1 MKKII
6 LPLVIIVLL
15 LTGCSIVKLNS
26 LSLDEI
32 VDYSL
37 SNTYKANNS
46 FKGYKIY
53 LPNDMTIINDEKE
66 NNVFYSKGHK
76 YYLYVDIISYYKK
89 IVNDYKI
96 NEDEKAFCSKI
107 INHNGNKGYVLITKQ
122 DNNYFLEVMYNYSKI
137 EVITDNYKESLFKSI
152 TILNNIK
159 YNDKIIESLIGEN
172 TINYNEE
179 EYSYLNP
186 SKNTSS
192 FLEWKEMYGDYK
204 PEPNEIPDEDT
215 IDIKKDE

>member
-1 MKKII
+1 MSCGI
-6 LPLVIIVLL
+6 
-15 LTGCSIVKLNS
+15 
-26 LSLDEI
+26 
-32 VDYSL
+32 
-37 SNTYKANNS
+37 
-46 FKGYKIY
+46 YKIT
-53 LPNDMTIINDEKE
+53 N
-66 NNVFYSKGHK
+66 
-76 YYLYVDIISYYKK
+76 
-89 IVNDYKI
+89 KI
-96 NEDEKAFCSKI
+96 NNKIYIGQSVNIQQRFHTHCSDA
-107 INHNGNKGYVLITKQ
+107 LTKQ

>member
-15 LTGCSIVKLNS
+15 LTGCSVVRLNS
-26 LSLDEI
+26 LSLDEVI
-32 VDYSL
+32 DYSFD
-37 SNTYKANNS
+37 NIYKTNKS
-46 FKGYKIY
+46 LKGYKIY
-53 LPNDMTIINDEKE
+53 LPNDMTMINDEKE

-96 NEDEKAFCSKI
+96 NEDEKAFYSKI

-137 EVITDNYKESLFKSI
+137 EVITDNYKESEKDEYLNSI
-152 TILNNIK
+152 N
-159 YNDKIIESLIGEN
+159 YNDKIIESLIGTN

-192 FLEWKEMYGDYK
+192 FLEWKEMYGEYK
-204 PEPNEIPDEDT
+204 PKPNEIPDEDIINIEKT
-215 IDIKKDE
+215 E

>member
-15 LTGCSIVKLNS
+15 LTGCSVVRLNS
-26 LSLDEI
+26 LSLDEVI
-32 VDYSL
+32 DYSFD
-37 SNTYKANNS
+37 NIYKTNKS

-53 LPNDMTIINDEKE
+53 LPNDMTMINDEKE

-96 NEDEKAFCSKI
+96 NEDEKAFYSKI

-122 DNNYFLEVMYNYSKI
+122 DNNYFLEVMYNYS
-137 EVITDNYKESLFKSI
+137 NKESLFKAI
-152 TILNNIK
+152 TILNSIN
-159 YNDKIIESLIGEN
+159 YNDKIIESLIGTN

-192 FLEWKEMYGDYK
+192 FLEWKEMYGEYK
-204 PEPNEIPDEDT
+204 PKPNEIPDEDIINIEKT
-215 IDIKKDE
+215 E

>member
-15 LTGCSIVKLNS
+15 LTGCSVVRLNS
-26 LSLDEI
+26 LSLDEVI
-32 VDYSL
+32 DYSFD
-37 SNTYKANNS
+37 NIYKTNKS

-53 LPNDMTIINDEKE
+53 LPNDMTMINDEKE

-96 NEDEKAFCSKI
+96 NEDEKAF
-107 INHNGNKGYVLITKQ
+107 
-122 DNNYFLEVMYNYSKI
+122 YSKI
-137 EVITDNYKESLFKSI
+137 EVITDNYKESLFKAI
-152 TILNNIK
+152 TILNSIN
-159 YNDKIIESLIGEN
+159 YNDKIIESLIGTN

-192 FLEWKEMYGDYK
+192 FLEWKEMYGEYK
-204 PEPNEIPDEDT
+204 PKPNEIPDEDIINIEKT
-215 IDIKKDE
+215 E

>member
-15 LTGCSIVKLNS
+15 LTGCSVVRLNS
-26 LSLDEI
+26 LSLDEVI
-32 VDYSL
+32 DYSFD
-37 SNTYKANNS
+37 NIYKTNKS

-53 LPNDMTIINDEKE
+53 LPNDMTMINDEKE

-89 IVNDYKI
+89 IV
-96 NEDEKAFCSKI
+96 DEKAFYSKI

-137 EVITDNYKESLFKSI
+137 EVITDNYKESLFKAI
-152 TILNNIK
+152 TILNSIN
-159 YNDKIIESLIGEN
+159 YNDKIIESLIGTN

-186 SKNTSS
+186 SKKTSS
-192 FLEWKEMYGDYK
+192 FLEWKEMYGEYK
-204 PEPNEIPDEDT
+204 PKPNEIPDEDIINIEKT
-215 IDIKKDE
+215 E

>member
-1 MKKII
+1 MGI
-6 LPLVIIVLL
+6 
-15 LTGCSIVKLNS
+15 
-26 LSLDEI
+26 
-32 VDYSL
+32 
-37 SNTYKANNS
+37 
-46 FKGYKIY
+46 
-53 LPNDMTIINDEKE
+53 
-66 NNVFYSKGHK
+66 
-76 YYLYVDIISYYKK
+76 
-89 IVNDYKI
+89 
-96 NEDEKAFCSKI
+96 
-107 INHNGNKGYVLITKQ
+107 
-122 DNNYFLEVMYNYSKI
+122 SKI

>member
-15 LTGCSIVKLNS
+15 LTGCSVVRLNS
-26 LSLDEI
+26 LSLDEVI
-32 VDYSL
+32 DYSFD
-37 SNTYKANNS
+37 NIYKTNKS
-46 FKGYKIY
+46 LKGYKIY
-53 LPNDMTIINDEKE
+53 LPNDMTMINDEKE

-96 NEDEKAFCSKI
+96 NEDEKAFYSKI

-137 EVITDNYKESLFKSI
+137 EVITDNYKEYLNSI
-152 TILNNIK
+152 N
-159 YNDKIIESLIGEN
+159 YNDKIIESLIGTN

-192 FLEWKEMYGDYK
+192 FLEWKEMYGEYK
-204 PEPNEIPDEDT
+204 PKPNEIPDEDIINIEKT
-215 IDIKKDE
+215 E